1 MEGKPLH
8 LLAQPHPFLGLL
20 PNQIT
25 LRVPASSPPPRFRGR
40 RTKRLAAALSQCA
53 PGSHADASGSRGWEW
68 ASNAAAALVLQL
80 AVCSVLFLFPSRV
93 RAHGLPPPD
102 TAAAASAA
110 AIEEVA
116 EEGDEEWEAAL
127 QEWKGKTYSL
137 SVPLRVVAL
146 RGTYPAAWVKVRS
159 SSPPPL
165 QTNLLR
171 LFTTLA
177 LTMCYWKCV
186 T

>member
-8 LLAQPHPFLGLL
+8 LLLAQPHPLLGLL
-20 PNQIT
+20 PNQLT
-25 LRVPASSPPPRFRGR
+25 LRVPASRLPPRFRGR

-68 ASNAAAALVLQL
+68 ASNAAAALVLHL

-93 RAHGLPPPD
+93 RAHGLPAPD
-102 TAAAASAA
+102 TATAAAATV
-110 AIEEVA
+110 EEVA

-127 QEWKGKTYSL
+127 QKWKGKTYSL

-146 RGTYPAAWVKVRS
+146 RGSYPAAWVKVRS
-159 SSPPPL
+159 SSPPHL
-165 QTNLLR
+165 TN
-171 LFTTLA
+171 
-177 LTMCYWKCV
+177 
-186 T
+186 